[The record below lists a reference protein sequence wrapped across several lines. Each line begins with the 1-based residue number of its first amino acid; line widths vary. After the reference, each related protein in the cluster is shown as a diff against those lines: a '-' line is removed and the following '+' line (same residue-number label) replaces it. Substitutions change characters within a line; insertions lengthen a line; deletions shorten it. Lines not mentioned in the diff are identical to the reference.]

1 MIDKGI
7 TYDIPQLAKPKGD
20 GSKRQGYRGSD
31 YASISSSSGPSYG
44 GMGSIGSGGSK
55 SSTGSGSKSTG
66 SGTTNSGNG
75 GGGGP
80 TARDLAMG
88 MGGKQPKG
96 TVTKVEKLSK
106 ATGTD
111 FGGGVQ
117 RDTGLEKQRQKNIQ
131 TLETLKNLDYKDV
144 KKTIPT
150 LTPELNLLGSATN
163 LLGEIGF
170 TKNKEFFIENVAGKH
185 GYGYGVEDFEQY
197 MRDRLSGEV
206 GAYGNEAQGQKA
218 LRELQDAGSG
228 TSGILEVLLTD
239 PDTDDEILQ
248 NLPKGFTYVPYSN
261 QIVIAPGREG
271 LASLTGGEGFLSS
284 II

>member
-1 MIDKGI
+1 MIDKSIKYKERTGFF
-7 TYDIPQLAKPKGD
+7 TAGLAAGD
-20 GSKRQGYRGSD
+20 
-31 YASISSSSGPSYG
+31 SISPGTST
-44 GMGSIGSGGSK
+44 SGGSRN
-55 SSTGSGSKSTG
+55 TGG
-66 SGTTNSGNG
+66 GTTNSGN

-88 MGGKQPKG
+88 MGGKQKKG
-96 TVTKVEKLSK
+96 TVTDVKELSK
-106 ATGTD
+106 ATKTD
-111 FGGGVQ
+111 FGGGVE

-131 TLETLKNLDYKDV
+131 TLKTLENLDYKDI

-150 LTPELNLLGSATN
+150 LTPEFNLLGSATN

-197 MRDRLSGEV
+197 MQDRLSGEV
-206 GAYGNEAQGQKA
+206 GAFGNKEQGQNA

-228 TSGILEVLLTD
+228 ASGILEALLTD
-239 PDTDDEILQ
+239 PNTDEEILQ
-248 NLPKGFTYVPYSN
+248 NLAKGFTYVPYSN
-261 QIVIAPGREG
+261 QVVIAPGSEG

>member
-1 MIDKGI
+1 
-7 TYDIPQLAKPKGD
+7 
-20 GSKRQGYRGSD
+20 
-31 YASISSSSGPSYG
+31 GPSYG

>member
-1 MIDKGI
+1 MIDK
-7 TYDIPQLAKPKGD
+7 DIKYEDRTGFFLG
-20 GSKRQGYRGSD
+20 GGGG
-31 YASISSSSGPSYG
+31 ASYSIGGGGNPANAPSSRGPS
-44 GMGSIGSGGSK
+44 SN
-55 SSTGSGSKSTG
+55 T
-66 SGTTNSGNG
+66 TTNSGNG
-75 GGGGP
+75 GSGGP

-88 MGGKQPKG
+88 MGGKQKKG
-96 TVTKVEKLSK
+96 TVTDVKELSK
-106 ATGTD
+106 ATKTD
-111 FGGGVQ
+111 FGGGVE

-131 TLETLKNLDYKDV
+131 TLKTLEDLDYKDI

-170 TKNKEFFIENVAGKH
+170 NTNKDFFIENVAGKH
-185 GYGYGVEDFEQY
+185 GYGYGIEDFEQY
-197 MRDRLSGEV
+197 MQDRLSGEV
-206 GAYGNEAQGQKA
+206 GAFGNKEQGQNA

-228 TSGILEVLLTD
+228 ASGILEVLLTD
-239 PDTDDEILQ
+239 PNTDDEILQ

-261 QIVIAPGREG
+261 QIVIAPGSEG